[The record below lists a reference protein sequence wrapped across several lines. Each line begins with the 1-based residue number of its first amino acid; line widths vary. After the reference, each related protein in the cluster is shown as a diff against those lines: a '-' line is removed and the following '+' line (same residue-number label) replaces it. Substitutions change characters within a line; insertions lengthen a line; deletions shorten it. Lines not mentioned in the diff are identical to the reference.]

1 MDRMMSGM
9 QRTGFP
15 PIAADKARV
24 LILGS
29 MPGETSLARRQYY
42 AHPRNLFWSF
52 MQGFCGGDA
61 SRPYEKRLQCLK
73 AHGIALWDVLQHCE
87 RDGSLDAGIQ
97 SATAVPND
105 FEGFLCAHPNI
116 RTIFF
121 NGQTAG
127 LCFRKLVWPNLP
139 DRLRKGLT
147 LTILPSTSP
156 ANARL
161 PAKAKRAAWRKGIQA
176 ALG

>member
-1 MDRMMSGM
+1 
-9 QRTGFP
+9 
-15 PIAADKARV
+15 
-24 LILGS
+24 
-29 MPGETSLARRQYY
+29 
-42 AHPRNLFWSF
+42 
-52 MQGFCGGDA
+52 
-61 SRPYEKRLQCLK
+61 LQCLK

-97 SATAVPND
+97 SATADPND